1 MSTKP
6 KVHRDDEE
14 FISDYKAA
22 FLNKT
27 TFWANSILYAL
38 SALLIIA
45 LIWAYFAQI
54 TQVTTGQGIVI
65 SSSYEKVIQSLDG
78 GIVKEIMVHEGDL
91 VHADQPIMLLDP
103 TRTSGEYEQANKKY
117 LALLAMVARLTAES
131 KNQDEI
137 IFPSELNDQPD
148 LISRETHLF
157 ETRRRNYQEGV
168 TTLQKGYDLGL
179 RQTAIL
185 EPLVKKG
192 VASELELTRTER
204 ETNDSK
210 SKLLDVK
217 NKFQEQVWTDLND
230 KNAELAQ
237 VKENLTVLKDKM
249 VHATIR
255 SPVYGMVKK
264 IHISTVGGVIQPGN
278 NIMEIVPLEDTLLV
292 QVHVNPADIAF
303 IHLGQSAVVKIT
315 AYDYSIF
322 ADLQGKIEYISPD
335 VVQEEKASATA
346 KDTGPFYL
354 VNVRT
359 SKSYLDYKGS
369 KLPIIP
375 GMGVSVQ
382 IQTGTKTVMQYL
394 LKPLMKAKT
403 EALHEH

>member
-1 MSTKP
+1 MSK
-6 KVHRDDEE
+6 KEHVHPEDEE

-27 TFWANSILYAL
+27 TFWANSILFAL
-38 SALLIIA
+38 CSFLIIA
-45 LIWAYFAQI
+45 LTWAYFAEI
-54 TQVTTGQGIVI
+54 TQVTTGQGVVI

-78 GIVKEIMVHEGDL
+78 GIVKGILVHEGDT
-91 VHADQPIMLLDP
+91 VRAQQPIMLLDP
-103 TRTSGEYEQANKKY
+103 TRYRGEYEQAYDKY

-131 KNQDEI
+131 QNRDHVV
-137 IFPSELNDQPD
+137 FPTELNDQKD
-148 LISRETHLF
+148 LITRETHLF
-157 ETRRRNYQEGV
+157 ETRSANYQDEV
-168 TTLQKGYDLGL
+168 STLQKGYDLGL
-179 RQTAIL
+179 RQIAIL
-185 EPLVKKG
+185 QPLVKKG
-192 VASELELTRTER
+192 VTSELELIRTER

-210 SKLLDVK
+210 TKLLEAK
-217 NKFQEQVWTDLND
+217 SKFHEQVWTDLNE
-230 KNAELAQ
+230 KKAELAEI
-237 VKENLTVLKDKM
+237 KENLTVLKDKM
-249 VHATIR
+249 IRTTIR

-303 IHLGQSAVVKIT
+303 VRLGQTAIVKIT

-322 ADLQGKIEYISPD
+322 GDLHGKVEYISPD
-335 VVQEEKASATA
+335 LVQEEKPSAA
-346 KDTGPFYL
+346 MKDSAGFYL

-359 SKSYLDYKGS
+359 NKSYLDYKGN